1 MFMQSHPVNA
11 NDFSSRSNTAEG
23 ARLDISACGLRSQF
37 ERTYFDVRVSHP
49 HAVSNVTLPLP
60 ELYKKNEDE
69 KEKIYGSRV
78 REVEKGSFSSL
89 VFLTT
94 GGAGPECQSVLKRLA
109 VLIAN
114 KRNDQYGNFIGYIRT
129 KIRFSLL
136 KSVLV
141 SLRGIRGKQFHRE
154 QRLSSIDF
162 NLIPEVYDYEI

>member
-1 MFMQSHPVNA
+1 M
-11 NDFSSRSNTAEG
+11 
-23 ARLDISACGLRSQF
+23 
-37 ERTYFDVRVSHP
+37 
-49 HAVSNVTLPLP
+49 
-60 ELYKKNEDE
+60 
-69 KEKIYGSRV
+69 
-78 REVEKGSFSSL
+78 
-89 VFLTT
+89 FLTT